1 MNFLLTLIEILLLF
15 VSGYLVAS
23 VVWKVFSIL
32 GLVSLSVVLTKD
44 FLFAFLIMLFM
55 FLLRETSLFTRG
67 IIIVGCY
74 ILLIVLG
81 VVSPGNLS
89 IKLF

>member
-1 MNFLLTLIEILLLF
+1 MNFLLTLVEILLLF
-15 VSGYLVAS
+15 VAGYLVAS
-23 VVWKVFSIL
+23 VVWKVFAIL

-55 FLLRETSLFTRG
+55 FLLRETSLFARG
-67 IIIVGCY
+67 VIIVGCY
-74 ILLIVLG
+74 ILLVVLG
-81 VVSPGNLS
+81 VLSPGNLS